1 MTHGKALQKE
11 LSMSMQ
17 PNNYRELL
25 IQFMFNTSVPTEV
38 TLKMMRE
45 LRRLDKERKE
55 DEQEQ
60 DG

>member
-1 MTHGKALQKE
+1 
-11 LSMSMQ
+11 MST
-17 PNNYRELL
+17 PAKNYRELL
-25 IQFMFNTSVPTEV
+25 IQFIFNRSVPTEV

-55 DEQEQ
+55 DEQTEQ